1 MRVST
6 EKGFLEVIRFND
18 EVADF
23 PDEVASLFRGAAGA
37 LAGKRLEGAC
47 YIQAL
52 SGFLDRA
59 GSGAIPESLLVSQ
72 SGWLQLGIRAVNLD
86 GALRTPKAGHS
97 MSTRPALWMQFT
109 NDYRDF
115 PGALPQASSPHAE
128 LLLTDRGEVRFGGTI
143 NDGHNFDVGSTPV
156 KEGLTVAG
164 TLGDK
169 YLARGVLG

>member
-23 PDEVASLFRGAAGA
+23 PDEVASLFRGAVGA
-37 LAGKRLEGAC
+37 LAGKRFEGVC

-86 GALRTPKAGHS
+86 GALRTP
-97 MSTRPALWMQFT
+97 LWMQFT